1 VPFLPGDRP
10 ARGPLALMGG
20 MSPAFTKPGTL
31 EALVGPAI
39 GLSIKAIR
47 IAGALILSG
56 LDRTI
61 EAALVRAMPDWLID
75 LTTRF

>member
-1 VPFLPGDRP
+1 
-10 ARGPLALMGG
+10 MGR
-20 MSPAFTKPGTL
+20 MNPAFTKPGTL
-31 EALVGPAI
+31 EASVGPAI